1 MQSNSEGKL
10 PWEISGND
18 IDYSNKKGR
27 RPGQLKGMT
36 YNVPRRKQIS
46 VSLLERDINKIDDIA
61 KELNVARSKVISEL
75 ISTHPKIINQT

>member
-18 IDYSNKKGR
+18 IDYSNRKGR

-61 KELNVARSKVISEL
+61 KELNVARAKVISEL